1 MATHPFRSPFL
12 STFAAGSLL
21 LAPALAQDG
30 QAPAGNDN
38 GFLTGLRGFENFHEP
53 LGQPIY
59 FESPFND
66 SGLRLLYLKHDF
78 SDQSTLQGGDVT
90 IYALQARLAI
100 TDRLA
105 FIATKDGYSEL
116 DSGIIED
123 EGWNDIAGGFKYV
136 LHADKEKQYVVTPGI
151 RYMAE
156 NGHRGILQGGAD
168 ELSPFVSLGKGYD
181 DLHLLANLTLRV
193 PMDGDEGNTV
203 GHWDLHVD
211 YDVNPGQRAVVAP
224 LFELHGVHYL
234 DDGASALNV
243 GGLDYTN
250 LGSTP
255 AEDFVCWAGVGA
267 RVEIDKKFEFGAC
280 YEFALTDPD
289 DDIMDT
295 RITVDFIVRL

>member
-1 MATHPFRSPFL
+1 MNLTPTSFR
-12 STFAAGSLL
+12 L
-21 LAPALAQDG
+21 LAAAALTAAVASAQAEAPPA
-30 QAPAGNDN
+30 NN
-38 GFLTGLRGFENFHEP
+38 GFLTGLRGFESFHEP

-66 SGLRLLYLKHDF
+66 TGLRALYIKHDF

-116 DSGIIED
+116 DSGIIQD
-123 EGWNDIAGGFKYV
+123 EGWNDLAAGLKYV
-136 LHADKEKQYVVTPGI
+136 WVADKANDFVLTPGL

-156 NGHRGILQGGAD
+156 NGTRAILQGGVD
-168 ELSPFVSLGKGYD
+168 EWSPFVSVAKGFH
-181 DLHLLANLTLRV
+181 DLHLLANATLRV
-193 PMDGDEGNTV
+193 PMDSGDGNTV

-211 YDVNPGQRAVVAP
+211 YDVNPKSNAVFAP
-224 LFELHGVHYL
+224 LLEVHGVHYL
-234 DDGASALNV
+234 SDGDSTLDV

-250 LGSTP
+250 LGSQP
-255 AEDFVCWAGVGA
+255 AESFVAWAGIGA
-267 RVEIDKKFEFGAC
+267 RLEIDHRFEFGAC

-289 DDIMDT
+289 EDLMDT
-295 RITVDFIVRL
+295 RITVDFIARW